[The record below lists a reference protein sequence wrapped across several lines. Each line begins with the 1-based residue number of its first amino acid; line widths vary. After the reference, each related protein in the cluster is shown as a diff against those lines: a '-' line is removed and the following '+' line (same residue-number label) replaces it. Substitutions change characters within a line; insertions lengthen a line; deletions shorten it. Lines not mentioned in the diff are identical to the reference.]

1 MSRERRDR
9 RDRSARERSYHDQ
22 GFADPREKALDQL
35 TNLYVKDA
43 ISLEEYERLADEM
56 QKASDPQSVLNSVIV
71 AGSGGKSAQEGNNRT
86 PFDSTDKPLSLNQD
100 ISRSKA
106 SCEPLSPNSA
116 LNSFPRPGDF
126 FLCIMGERKVN
137 GRMLLGKSASSI
149 TLMGSTV
156 IDLRD
161 IEVPASGMHI
171 EVIAIM
177 GETRIIVSPD
187 MLVHL
192 SVVPI
197 MGEAISRA
205 DVPFGSNNQG
215 ILEIGG
221 VALMGSVSVR
231 VVP

>member
-43 ISLEEYERLADEM
+43 ISLEQYERLADEM
-56 QKASDPQSVLNSVIV
+56 QKASDPQRVLNSVIV
-71 AGSGGKSAQEGNNRT
+71 AGSGGKSAQESNNHI
-86 PFDSTDKPLSLNQD
+86 PFDRTN
-100 ISRSKA
+100 
-106 SCEPLSPNSA
+106 EPLSPNSA
-116 LNSFPRPGDF
+116 LNYFPRPGDF

-171 EVIAIM
+171 EVVAIM

-197 MGEAISRA
+197 MGEAVSRA

-231 VVP
+231 AVP

>member
-9 RDRSARERSYHDQ
+9 SARNRSCHEQ
-22 GFADPREKALDQL
+22 SFADPREKALDQL
-35 TNLYVKDA
+35 ANLYAKDA
-43 ISLEEYERLADEM
+43 ISLEEFERLVDEM
-56 QKASDPQSVLNSVIV
+56 QKAADPQSILNSVIV
-71 AGSGGKSAQEGNNRT
+71 AGSGCESAQAENDNT
-86 PFDSTDKPLSLNQD
+86 PFNRPDKPPSPNQS
-100 ISRSKA
+100 ISSSKA
-106 SCEPLSPNSA
+106 SFKPLSPNSA
-116 LNSFPRPGDF
+116 FDPFPGAGDF

-161 IEVPASGMHI
+161 IEVPAYGMHI

-177 GETRIIVSPD
+177 GETSIIVSPE
-187 MLVHL
+187 MHVHL

-197 MGEAISRA
+197 MGEAKSRA
-205 DVPFGSNNQG
+205 GVPFGNSNQG

-231 VVP
+231 AVP